1 MDNVLLFL
9 FFDEENVEHLLFAL
23 PAVVSGFI
31 FGSSVEP
38 DLNAFAANELQSELR
53 MTQSLH
59 QDSPAMNKA
68 ND

>member
-9 FFDEENVEHLLFAL
+9 FFDEENVEHLLFTL

-31 FGSSVEP
+31 FGPSVEP

-53 MTQSLH
+53 VTQSLH
-59 QDSPAMNKA
+59 QNSPATKQRN
-68 ND
+68 